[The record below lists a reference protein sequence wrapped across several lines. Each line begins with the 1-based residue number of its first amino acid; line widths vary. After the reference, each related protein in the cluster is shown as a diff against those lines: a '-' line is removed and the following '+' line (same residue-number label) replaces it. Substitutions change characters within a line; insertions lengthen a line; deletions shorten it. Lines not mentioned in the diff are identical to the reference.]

1 MRSVRTIAFPPES
14 RLVPRLAEASYHDAY
29 EADLSDAALTALQI
43 ARAAF
48 RSTPE
53 WVEALVALRDR
64 MVAPLGLKTVGR
76 LGERL
81 EAGEAPGEPFSIFH
95 IESVDDD
102 ELVLAID
109 DAHLDV
115 RLSFLKR
122 RAGQGATYVIAT
134 VVETHNR
141 LGRLYM
147 LPVGRAH
154 KAIVRLMMRGL
165 KV

>member
-1 MRSVRTIAFPPES
+1 MKSVRTIAFPRES
-14 RLVPRLAEASYHDAY
+14 RLAERAGRAFYEDAF
-29 EADLSDAALTALQI
+29 EADLADGALTPLQI

-53 WVEALVALRDR
+53 WVEMLVGLRDR
-64 MVAPLGLKTVGR
+64 MVAPLGLKQVGR
-76 LGERL
+76 LGVRV
-81 EAGEAPGEPFSIFH
+81 GEGDAPGDALSIFR
-95 IESVDDD
+95 IEFSDAT
-102 ELVLAID
+102 ELVLGID
-109 DAHLDV
+109 DSHLDV

-122 RAGQGATYVIAT
+122 PGAYVIAT

-147 LPVGRAH
+147 LPVGRVH

-165 KV
+165 AV